1 MCRHQ
6 RWKRARCRMYPAEP
20 VAQVKLEP
28 ELRPAAVVQLPRAP
42 AEWPQV
48 WRRPALA
55 IRLAAEGAA
64 SVALMRPPWRSVL
77 VKALPIAWQ
86 RLAVAA
92 QSEPL
97 SESAQLFGPS
107 PAFRPSERV

>member
-1 MCRHQ
+1 
-6 RWKRARCRMYPAEP
+6 MYPAEP

-86 RLAVAA
+86 RLAVATQPA
-92 QSEPL
+92 PL